1 MVLIY
6 LLRKDNTG
14 YDLKSLFLGAEATL
28 GIITAAVVKL
38 YPLPTEH
45 QTAWLAVNSI
55 GDVCHLL
62 ALSRRLSGD
71 TVTSFEYISR
81 QSLQLAQAR
90 VEGLHMPFVE
100 PHAHQVLLELSGPK
114 PWLRALSQTG
124 YWPIPPERGSNFGAF
139 VRPCPR
145 RKNRLADRSNTMSQ
159 WPLVASPNTWQK
171 SHRNSRRSVR
181 IAPRSTVTSVMAT
194 CTTTFWRPSTKTP
207 RYFGRSTQ
215 QQSAMPCVR

>member
-1 MVLIY
+1 MGLEVVLPSGEIMHGLN

-14 YDLKSLFLGAEATL
+14 YDLKSLFLGAEGTL

-100 PHAHQVLLELSGPK
+100 PHAHQVLL
-114 PWLRALSQTG
+114 
-124 YWPIPPERGSNFGAF
+124 
-139 VRPCPR
+139 
-145 RKNRLADRSNTMSQ
+145 DRSHGCG
-159 WPLVASPNTWQK
+159 PC
-171 SHRNSRRSVR
+171 HRRG
-181 IAPRSTVTSVMAT
+181 I
-194 CTTTFWRPSTKTP
+194 
-207 RYFGRSTQ
+207 GRFH
-215 QQSAMPCVR
+215 QSAAATLAHS